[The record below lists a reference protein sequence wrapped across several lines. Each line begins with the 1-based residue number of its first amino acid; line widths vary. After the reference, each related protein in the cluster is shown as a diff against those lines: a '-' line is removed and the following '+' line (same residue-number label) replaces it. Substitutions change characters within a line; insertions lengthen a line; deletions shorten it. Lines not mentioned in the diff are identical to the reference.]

1 MTGIDSTPE
10 PADIVVLSR
19 RIITM
24 DPETDPRIEAVA
36 VRGKRI
42 LRLLRRDEISAVTDE
57 KTRIIDVGD
66 RPVMPGFVD
75 PHAHIEVACRSS
87 YGVVD
92 CRAPECGTIDQVIA
106 ALSAKAVET
115 PPGEW
120 VVGQANL
127 FFDRKLAEKRFPTRY
142 ELDRVS
148 TAHPV
153 ALRAGGH
160 LTILNSKALAVCMI
174 DRNYSPPPYSI
185 TGLPSV
191 ERDESGEPT
200 GIVKEMDNLLPFSA
214 MDREQL
220 AAALQTGIPKLFTQF
235 GVTTI
240 GEISE
245 TVDGQQIMNDM
256 AARGDLPVSVR
267 TYLWAPGTLALE
279 AACNWKKSISV
290 TAPDDLFRI
299 QGVKLFADG
308 GFSAK
313 SAAVKFPY
321 LVCGCRGG
329 HTFRGEVALDKGFAQ
344 RAIELTQNAGLQL
357 AVHAN
362 GDRAQEWVCDTL
374 LEMGGAPTGRI
385 RTRIEHAGNLMP
397 SEVTADKWAA
407 AGIIPVPQPVFLYTF
422 GEYFPDYLGEHGAI
436 GRFSFST
443 LMKQGWRLSG
453 SSDVWVG
460 SERGATNPLFS
471 VWCCLKRETY
481 SGATLDADEAITL
494 DQALRL
500 HTLDAASVL
509 GEDDVRG
516 SIAPGKFAD
525 LIVLDRDPHAV
536 AVDEL
541 PKLKVD
547 LVFKNGKQIW
557 DRTKTAGN

>member
-1 MTGIDSTPE
+1 MTDSTPE
-10 PADIVVLSR
+10 PADLIVLSR
-19 RIITM
+19 HIITM

-42 LRLLRRDEISAVTDE
+42 LRLLRREDIASVTTE

-87 YGVVD
+87 FGVVD
-92 CRAPECGTIDQVIA
+92 CRAPGCGTIDDVVA

-148 TAHPV
+148 NSHPV

-160 LTILNSKALAVCMI
+160 LTILSSKALAVCMI

-220 AAALQTGIPKLFTQF
+220 AAALETGIPKLFTQF

-245 TVDGQQIMNDM
+245 TVDGLQIMNDM
-256 AARGDLPVSVR
+256 AASDQLPISVR
-267 TYLWAPGTLALE
+267 TYIWAPGTLSLE

-290 TAPDDLFRI
+290 TASDDLFRI

-313 SAAVKFPY
+313 SAAVKNPY

-329 HTFRGEVALDKGFAQ
+329 HTFRGEVALDKAFAQ
-344 RAIELTQNAGLQL
+344 KAIQLTQNAGLQL

-362 GDRAQEWVCDTL
+362 GDRAQEWVCDTV
-374 LEMGGAPTGRI
+374 LETGGAPTGRV

-407 AGIIPVPQPVFLYTF
+407 AGIIPVPQQVFLYTF
-422 GEYFPDYLGEHGAI
+422 GEYFPDYLGDYGKL
-436 GRFSFST
+436 GRFSFAT

-460 SERGATNPLFS
+460 SESGATNPLFG
-471 VWCCLKRETY
+471 VWCCLKRQTY
-481 SGATLDADEAITL
+481 SGATLDANGL
-494 DQALRL
+494 KQL
-500 HTLDAASVL
+500 
-509 GEDDVRG
+509 EDG
-516 SIAPGKFAD
+516 TI
-525 LIVLDRDPHAV
+525 L
-536 AVDEL
+536 
-541 PKLKVD
+541 
-547 LVFKNGKQIW
+547 
-557 DRTKTAGN
+557 